1 MKQYKLGFSRNVYD
15 FLFADGI
22 EALKAAIEML
32 NTSGSELISVSQYEH
47 TYTVFFRKQ
56 LYG

>member
-1 MKQYKLGFSRNVYD
+1 MKHHKLGFSSCVYD

-22 EALKAAIEML
+22 EALKTAIKMI
-32 NTSGSELISVSQYEH
+32 NASGNELISVSQYEH
-47 TYTVFFRKQ
+47 TYTVFFKKQ